1 MLYPAYFSA
10 SYRCHICWMLIECQ
24 NLKTQIIQKTK
35 EIQKIEGEL
44 KRNQKNNHHLI
55 DLQKL
60 NFLSAK
66 FLINYVKVQI
76 TLPQFKNS

>member
-10 SYRCHICWMLIECQ
+10 LPLPHLLDVNKNVQ

-44 KRNQKNNHHLI
+44 KRNQK
-55 DLQKL
+55 
-60 NFLSAK
+60 
-66 FLINYVKVQI
+66 
-76 TLPQFKNS
+76 